1 MPLMVVVLI
10 LSGQM
15 GDTICGGCILG
26 GGLHLTSHRPTS
38 FNIFC
43 IKSSRSMN
51 AIIFIE
57 PAHFGQI
64 KGSVSYIF

>member
-1 MPLMVVVLI
+1 L
-10 LSGQM
+10 
-15 GDTICGGCILG
+15 
-26 GGLHLTSHRPTS
+26 
-38 FNIFC
+38 

-64 KGSVSYIF
+64 KGSVSYISELGQGGQAGKQ